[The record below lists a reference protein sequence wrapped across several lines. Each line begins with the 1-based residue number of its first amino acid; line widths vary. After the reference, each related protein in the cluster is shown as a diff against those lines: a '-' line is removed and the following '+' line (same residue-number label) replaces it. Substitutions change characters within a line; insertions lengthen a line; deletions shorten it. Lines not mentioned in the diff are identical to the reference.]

1 MTAMGPRRGKSAL
14 GAFLASLGKQQV
26 PRIRTEGVPLPVI
39 LRREPRG
46 ALGMTVRES
55 LTGRTLT
62 IPARL
67 RGVDERLQW
76 GGRWSVIGVG
86 RAQDGGSRSTTS

>member
-1 MTAMGPRRGKSAL
+1 MMTTTGLGRRSAL

-26 PRIRTEGVPLPVI
+26 PRIRTEDVPLPII

-62 IPARL
+62 VVPAKL

-86 RAQDGGSRSTTS
+86 GGRAQNGPIQ